1 MRAARSLLYVPGDR
15 PDRFAKAVG
24 SGADAVILDLE
35 DAVALERKDDA
46 RTAVGAFVAAHAG
59 ECQVWVRIE
68 PTTLALDAGAVV
80 GPGLTGLL
88 LPKVEP
94 ELLDELDRVLSD
106 LESARGL
113 TAGSTPVVGILETAS
128 GLQRLADIAAH
139 PRVRRLGIG
148 EADLAGELG
157 LVPDE
162 SRSVF
167 APIRMSVVIAS
178 AAAGLERPI
187 GPVHT
192 AVDDLDRLRT
202 TALQQL
208 GQGFRARTAV
218 HPRQVA
224 VINEVFTP
232 GVEELAAARAV
243 LKAYDDSLAQGVG
256 VLRDPS
262 GRVMDAATVR
272 AARETV
278 ERARA

>member
-1 MRAARSLLYVPGDR
+1 MPAARSLLYVPGDR
-15 PDRFAKAVG
+15 PDRFDKAVG
-24 SGADAVILDLE
+24 SGTDAVILDLE
-35 DAVALERKDDA
+35 DAVAPERKGAA
-46 RTAVGAFVAAHAG
+46 REAVAAYVGEHAG
-59 ECQVWVRIE
+59 GCQLWVRVE
-68 PTTLALDAGAVV
+68 PTTLAEDATAVV

-94 ELLDELDRVLSD
+94 EPLDELDAVLAD
-106 LESARGL
+106 LESARDL
-113 TAGSTPVVGILETAS
+113 QVGSTPVVGILETAS
-128 GLQRLADIAAH
+128 GLQRLGDVAAH
-139 PRVRRLGIG
+139 HRVRRLGIG

-162 SRSVF
+162 DRTQF
-167 APIRMSVVIAS
+167 APIRSSVVIAS
-178 AAAGLERPI
+178 AAAGLDRPI

-192 AVDDLDRLRT
+192 AVDDVAGLRA

-218 HPRQVA
+218 HPRQVP

-232 GVEELAAARAV
+232 GAQELAAARAV
-243 LKAYDDSLAQGVG
+243 LRAYDESLARGVG

-278 ERARA
+278 ERARP

>member
-1 MRAARSLLYVPGDR
+1 MVAARSLLYVPGDR
-15 PDRFAKAVG
+15 PDRFAKAIG

-35 DAVALERKDDA
+35 DAVAAERKESA
-46 RTAVGAFVAAHAG
+46 RSAVGSFVADHTG
-59 ECQVWVRIE
+59 ECQLWVRIE
-68 PTTLALDAGAVV
+68 PTTLALDAAAVV

-94 ELLDELDRVLSD
+94 ELLDELDRALTE

-113 TAGSTPVVGILETAS
+113 AAGSTPVVGILETAS
-128 GLQRLADIAAH
+128 GLQRLEDIAAH
-139 PRVRRLGIG
+139 PRIRRLGIG

-167 APIRMSVVIAS
+167 APIRSSVVIAS

-192 AVDDLDRLRT
+192 AVDDLEGLRA

-208 GQGFRARTAV
+208 SQGFRARTAV

-224 VINEVFTP
+224 TINEVFTP
-232 GVEELAAARAV
+232 GLEEVAAARAV
-243 LKAYDDSLAQGVG
+243 LQAYDDSLAQGVG
-256 VLRDPS
+256 VLRDAA

>member
-46 RTAVGAFVAAHAG
+46 RTAVGAFVADHAG
-59 ECQVWVRIE
+59 ECQLWVRVE
-68 PTTLALDAGAVV
+68 PSTLVLDTSAVV

-88 LPKVEP
+88 VPKAEP
-94 ELLDELDRVLSD
+94 ELLDELDRVLTG
-106 LESARGL
+106 LEPSRGR
-113 TAGSTPVVGILETAS
+113 AVGSTPVVAILETAS
-128 GLQRLADIAAH
+128 GLQRLSDITAH

-162 SRSVF
+162 SRSQF
-167 APIRMSVVIAS
+167 APIRSSVVIAS

-192 AVDDLDRLRT
+192 AVDDPDGLRT
-202 TALQQL
+202 TTLQQL

-218 HPRQVA
+218 HPRQVP

-232 GVEELAAARAV
+232 GREEVAAARAV
-243 LKAYDDSLAQGVG
+243 LRAYDDSLAQGIG

-278 ERARA
+278 ERART